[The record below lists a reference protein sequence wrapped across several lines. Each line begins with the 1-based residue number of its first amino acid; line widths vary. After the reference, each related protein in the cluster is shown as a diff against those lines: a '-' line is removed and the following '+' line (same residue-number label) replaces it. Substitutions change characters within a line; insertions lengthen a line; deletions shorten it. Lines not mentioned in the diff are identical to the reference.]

1 MSEEAR
7 KAFGAQV
14 REARRQLGIQ
24 QHELAVAIGQ
34 KSQSYI
40 SQIERG
46 EINLT
51 IDTMA
56 QLCDALGMTLE
67 VIVRSPT
74 GK

>member
-14 REARRQLGIQ
+14 REARRRLGITQ
-24 QHELAVAIGQ
+24 DALALAIGQ
-34 KSQSYI
+34 KSQSYV
-40 SQIERG
+40 SQIEGG

-56 QLCDALGMTLE
+56 LLCDALGMNLE
-67 VIVRSPT
+67 IFIRSP
-74 GK
+74 